1 MSRVAHIEHA
11 RIKRMAKAIAA
22 MPAAQWAPDAI
33 YINPIDAYDLGIFR
47 PTREER
53 RVLGWPDIGRP

>member
-1 MSRVAHIEHA
+1 
-11 RIKRMAKAIAA
+11 MAKAIAA